1 MAYAVASLITLVM
14 SLTFPYMSFSVQGIS
29 QQITLY
35 QAVDMMNRLD
45 NSLIAAL
52 LFLAVIFLPA
62 YFLISAIWFYSLT
75 EKRRTHSPNLSRL
88 AIFILKTLS
97 WVKPWLMV
105 DVFLIGVLVSLIKIA
120 ALADVSMGI
129 SFWAFGIYAMLVV
142 KTISLVDFD

>member
-88 AIFILKTLS
+88 AIFIL
-97 WVKPWLMV
+97 
-105 DVFLIGVLVSLIKIA
+105 SLIHI
-120 ALADVSMGI
+120 
-129 SFWAFGIYAMLVV
+129 
-142 KTISLVDFD
+142 

>member
-62 YFLISAIWFYSLT
+62 YFPACLFS
-75 EKRRTHSPNLSRL
+75 
-88 AIFILKTLS
+88 
-97 WVKPWLMV
+97 
-105 DVFLIGVLVSLIKIA
+105 D
-120 ALADVSMGI
+120 
-129 SFWAFGIYAMLVV
+129 
-142 KTISLVDFD
+142 